1 MAAGGAAEAAEAKV
15 PSCPLV
21 EQGGCGYAVLTLE
34 GDSDA
39 PLGSGAKATLRFL
52 VDTGASRSCVAAAA
66 AARIGGDGATGAA
79 GTTMRLREAA
89 LGLTLEC
96 MLLPAGA
103 TPPGV
108 DGILGFDVMR
118 DAGGAIVRCA
128 ALTTLRPHDLPL
140 EAEADPDPTPTP
152 THTQAQAPTWALA
165 RSPSPHLDPIPHPL
179 RSSTLARAR
188 CVSTRAGN
196 G

>member
-1 MAAGGAAEAAEAKV
+1 MGAGGGGGTGVEAEEVGAGGAAAAAEAKV

-21 EQGGCGYAVLTLE
+21 EQGGCGYAVLTVE
-34 GDSDA
+34 SASDASSDA
-39 PLGSGAKATLRFL
+39 PLGSGAKAKATLRFL

-66 AARIGGDGATGAA
+66 AAHISGGGATGAA
-79 GTTMRLREAA
+79 GTTVRLREAA

-128 ALTTLRPHDLPL
+128 ALTTSRPFP
-140 EAEADPDPTPTP
+140 
-152 THTQAQAPTWALA
+152 
-165 RSPSPHLDPIPHPL
+165 
-179 RSSTLARAR
+179 
-188 CVSTRAGN
+188 
-196 G
+196 